1 MAQWKKVIVSGSNA
15 ELNEITG
22 SKLQLTNVPIST
34 TVTTPLVIDSDGN
47 VSSGSAYALAAGGN
61 TVGGESLATNVVII
75 GSDNGSL
82 ITTASDGGE
91 VDFNNALTVKGIQNL
106 SASGTSSAAIG
117 IFETLSIG
125 DSTHS
130 IAFIS
135 KSDGTLNIPA
145 SESNG
150 FAQLEIGIPVTM
162 SNVPDDDN
170 TLTDILVIGSDGGVH
185 KRPSS
190 ELGGVTTVTGGTNLS
205 NNTLTTGDV
214 TLDLDS
220 SLTSLTSVQ
229 TTNITSS
236 GIISASII
244 SASNIKISG
253 GLDADGDITLDGTL
267 AFNGF
272 NFSETNIASL
282 GTGSTLFGSGSLTA
296 SLISHSFT
304 GSILATGST
313 FSFIGGPL
321 AIEGIS
327 NVSQSIYDITS
338 GTDDHNAV
346 TFATFNPFS
355 ESIANT
361 SSLFE
366 FTQSLK
372 DFISGSDVLNSSSLS
387 YFFGLTSSFVAL
399 LNATSSFVV
408 TGSTGANSIHSLI
421 QTNSFTLTSSFHQ
434 FTSSYDTFSSSVAST
449 LNGLADSDEVDHLQ
463 DSQSNFDT
471 AFDLSGTNVTI
482 AGNLSVLGNTT
493 TISTQDLI
501 VEDRYIFIGSGSS
514 TIGGS
519 AVDVGI
525 IFNSGSGTGTG
536 GDQLN
541 TGRGIIFDAGTNRF
555 TTTINMDSDQGSESD
570 IADNQRTGDIVTVKT
585 GQTSPPSSSAS
596 SSFGEG
602 EMYIDN
608 NNDIYIYVE
617 G

>member
-22 SKLQLTNVPIST
+22 SKLQLTSVPIST

-135 KSDGTLNIPA
+135 KSDGALNIP
-145 SESNG
+145 SFSNG
-150 FAQLEIGIPVTM
+150 TTFTQLEIDIPVTM

-190 ELGGVTTVTGGTNLS
+190 ELGGVTTVTGGTNIS

-282 GTGSTLFGSGSLTA
+282 GTGSTLFGSGALTA
-296 SLISHSFT
+296 SLLSHSFT

-313 FSFIGGPL
+313 FSFLGGPL

-327 NVSQSIYDITS
+327 NVSQAIHNITS
-338 GTDDHNAV
+338 GDGDNNAV

-372 DFISGSDVLNSSSLS
+372 DFISGSDDLNSSSLS

-399 LNATSSFVV
+399 LDATSSFVV
-408 TGSTGANSIHSLI
+408 TGSTGVNSIHQLI
-421 QTNSFTLTSSFHQ
+421 QTNSFTLSSSFLAFTSSF
-434 FTSSYDTFSSSVAST
+434 DTFSESVAST
-449 LNGLADSDEVDHLQ
+449 LNGLASNTEVDHLQ

-471 AFDLSGTNVTI
+471 AFDLSGTDVTI

-514 TIGGS
+514 EVGS
-519 AVDVGI
+519 GAVDVGI
-525 IFNSGSGTGTG
+525 IFNSGSGTSSVGS
-536 GDQLN
+536 N

-555 TTTINMDSDQGSESD
+555 TTTMNMDSDNDSESD
-570 IADNQRTGDIVTVKT
+570 ITNNQRTGDIVTVKT